1 MIGAAFFKLFN
12 FIANNPVAQ
21 AVAGVIAALAVF
33 LGWLSL
39 HDRKVRREA
48 NAKAE
53 KKARKTA
60 DKIITK
66 MEKKSDERIE
76 KAYEAADAVTGDVTS
91 DSLPDDTASILF
103 GPERRG

>member
-21 AVAGVIAALAVF
+21 AVAGAMAALVVF
-33 LGWLSL
+33 LSWLGL
-39 HDRKVRREA
+39 HDRRVRREA

-60 DKIITK
+60 DKIINQ
-66 MEKKSDERIE
+66 MESESDERIE
-76 KAYEAADAVTGDVTS
+76 KAYEAADAIVGDVDS
-91 DSLPDDTASILF
+91 NSLPDDTASILF
-103 GPERRG
+103 GPDRRG